1 MHFLLLCQVVLQ
13 ANQTNCYIPFSCC
26 YCCFFRCGIQTSF
39 TSVASPG
46 GTDEDGSRGSS
57 SCTGGEKRSDENSE
71 STRHHHHHRKNSK
84 KYGIDSGHWSS
95 SCTSSAQ
102 DGVGGG
108 GVGTNTCTSTC
119 SAPSPWDPNSLSTSS
134 DFLFDD
140 EDRCLTP
147 QLENF
152 TDGLVSDSDSVD
164 TDGYFTSFRSDC
176 GFPKMKKSAS
186 TKELEDLIA
195 KDQDLGSLASESCT
209 TGLKE
214 KNGDIG
220 SLGILNSSSAPS
232 SGNNTVVAVPVTT
245 TKENQRL
252 AAENEYELF
261 GKGSTSTT
269 ASSCG
274 TVVMRNKPEPP
285 RRTSSTTSVVTP
297 PGEKGKSQSCDSSCG
312 NVSIEK
318 KSKHLIYFLKC
329 TLTYNGLFIITGG
342 HWTTRRTS

>member
-1 MHFLLLCQVVLQ
+1 M
-13 ANQTNCYIPFSCC
+13 
-26 YCCFFRCGIQTSF
+26 
-39 TSVASPG
+39 
-46 GTDEDGSRGSS
+46 
-57 SCTGGEKRSDENSE
+57 
-71 STRHHHHHRKNSK
+71 
-84 KYGIDSGHWSS
+84 
-95 SCTSSAQ
+95 SA
-102 DGVGGG
+102 
-108 GVGTNTCTSTC
+108 
-119 SAPSPWDPNSLSTSS
+119 SS

-195 KDQDLGSLASESCT
+195 KGEDIGSLASKLISADS
-209 TGLKE
+209 KD
-214 KNGDIG
+214 KNGGIE

-232 SGNNTVVAVPVTT
+232 SGNNTVIAAPVTT
-245 TKENQRL
+245 AKENQRL

-285 RRTSSTTSVVTP
+285 QRTSSTSSVVTP
-297 PGEKGKSQSCDSSCG
+297 PGEKGKGQSCDSSCG
-312 NVSIEK
+312 NVSLE
-318 KSKHLIYFLKC
+318 
-329 TLTYNGLFIITGG
+329 NE
-342 HWTTRRTS
+342 TTEL